1 MRRPISTFIWGLTK
15 GMTDALPRKEQGIGY
30 LLGQGVREGLALPA
44 ACTAHPHR
52 IVSYFFGLSPWAL
65 AAGSVISINIIH
77 GLTDPCW

>member
-65 AAGSVISINIIH
+65 AAGTVISINIIH
-77 GLTDPCW
+77 GLIDPCW